1 MKLKDALYFSKPFD
15 LMNTIADTVAYTKIS
30 QGIYPF
36 AVSEHIINKVKFD
49 TLENATP
56 KSYESFSRSRSFFAN
71 ITTASSQKF
80 SSNDANVFKSS
91 SQLEQDQSSQTFSPT
106 ETDSHSQS
114 EDDIFSTF
122 VKEVKAFILDES
134 EAEGFDLDQ
143 LANEMA
149 KEEYLRHQKRGK
161 PFETFCMNPNVIQRI
176 SKRLAFKANT
186 K

>member
-1 MKLKDALYFSKPFD
+1 MKLKGALYFSKPFD

-36 AVSEHIINKVKFD
+36 AVSEHIINKVKVD

-71 ITTASSQKF
+71 ITTASSQRFPSHDEKL
-80 SSNDANVFKSS
+80 FKSS
-91 SQLEQDQSSQTFSPT
+91 SQPEQDQSSQS
-106 ETDSHSQS
+106 DSHS
-114 EDDIFSTF
+114 EDDVFSTF
-122 VKEVKAFILDES
+122 VKEVKAVILDES
-134 EAEGFDLDQ
+134 DAKDFDSDQ
-143 LANEMA
+143 LANEVA
-149 KEEYLRHQKRGK
+149 KEEYLRHQKKGK